1 MLDDAAGP
9 DEATAWWAWA
19 AALILTPTVAEPVV
33 PAAAAV
39 AAVPVRPG
47 RLLVAAVP
55 CDWDNGMRTR
65 AVAAGS
71 PDPSDAAAGDGAA
84 APAVWVWVEG

>member
-19 AALILTPTVAEPVV
+19 AALILTPTVAEPVAPV
-33 PAAAAV
+33 AAAVAV

-71 PDPSDAAAGDGAA
+71 PDPTDGDA
-84 APAVWVWVEG
+84 APAVWVWVEE

>member
-19 AALILTPTVAEPVV
+19 AALILTPTVAEPVA
-33 PAAAAV
+33 PAAAAAVAV

-55 CDWDNGMRTR
+55 CGWDNGMRTR

-71 PDPSDAAAGDGAA
+71 PDPTDGDA
-84 APAVWVWVEG
+84 APAVWVWVEE

>member
-33 PAAAAV
+33 PAAVAVAV

-71 PDPSDAAAGDGAA
+71 PDPSDGDAA